1 MNNLTLFKDIQLSD
15 VERSRNILITGIPGV
30 GVSKYLL
37 NLINQ
42 DINAGSP
49 VILFDQYGDL
59 CDEIISSSSDELLQ
73 KTAYIDVGNIEFP
86 VGINIFENNDEYG
99 EQEVSNLFINL
110 MYDLYDPNRTGIIG
124 PRFEHAVR
132 NAILTISYDENV
144 SFIELLRCL
153 TDASY
158 VKNLLP
164 KVKDPVVLNYW
175 NNQIAQTSDF
185 HKSEVLDYIISKLS
199 IFVTDK
205 MMRNILGQTKSTV
218 NFKTLLSDY
227 KVVLFNFRALKKYKD
242 ANKVI
247 TTLFMFKLLKEL
259 KLNSQAINIY
269 IDEAV
274 TWPAVY
280 VSELLTE
287 NRRYGITVTLTS
299 NKINDASPSLKSTL
313 IKTGTL
319 ISFRLYSDDAKFIT
333 PEFHNQ
339 NITIDKLCLLKK
351 YFAYVK
357 TLEDGNVLIKE
368 EPLSFE
374 LNTPG
379 ELNQNKIKEF
389 KNNSKQKYGVEVKL
403 VEENIQSRM
412 K

>member
-1 MNNLTLFKDIQLSD
+1 MNNLTLFKDTQLSGSD
-15 VERSRNILITGIPGV
+15 RFRNILITGIPGV
-30 GVSKYLL
+30 GVSKFLL
-37 NLINQ
+37 NLVNQ
-42 DINAGSP
+42 DINIGNP

-59 CDEIISSSSDELLQ
+59 CNEIISGSSAETLQ
-73 KTAYIDVGNIEFP
+73 KTAYIDVGNTEYP
-86 VGINIFENNDEYG
+86 VGMNIFENNDEYG
-99 EQEVSNLFINL
+99 KQEVSNLFINL
-110 MYDLYDPNRTGIIG
+110 MYDLYDPNRTGVIG
-124 PRFEHAVR
+124 PRLEHAVK

-175 NNQIAQTSDF
+175 NHQIAQTSDF

-218 NFKTLLSDY
+218 DFKTLLSEN
-227 KVVLFNFRALKKYKD
+227 KVVLFNFGALRKYKD

-247 TTLFMFKLLKEL
+247 TTFLMFKLSKEL

-274 TWPAVY
+274 SWPAVY
-280 VSELLTE
+280 VNELLNE
-287 NRRYGITVTLTS
+287 SKRYGITLTLTS
-299 NKINDASPSLKSTL
+299 NKIIEASPSLKSALT
-313 IKTGTL
+313 KTGTL
-319 ISFRLYSDDAKFIT
+319 ISFRLYSDDAKLIAS
-333 PEFHNQ
+333 EFHNQ
-339 NITIDKLCLLKK
+339 NITVDKLCLLKK

-368 EPLSFE
+368 EPMSFE
-374 LNTPG
+374 LNASG
-379 ELNQNKIKEF
+379 ELDKNIINEF
-389 KNNSKQKYGVEVKL
+389 KTNSIKKYGMVVKSVED
-403 VEENIQSRM
+403 NIQSRM

>member
-319 ISFRLYSDDAKFIT
+319 I
-333 PEFHNQ
+333 
-339 NITIDKLCLLKK
+339 
-351 YFAYVK
+351 
-357 TLEDGNVLIKE
+357 
-368 EPLSFE
+368 
-374 LNTPG
+374 
-379 ELNQNKIKEF
+379 
-389 KNNSKQKYGVEVKL
+389 
-403 VEENIQSRM
+403 
-412 K
+412 